1 MVRTILVVVQEN
13 ALREAIVSLLHSEGY
28 RVRAFSLEA
37 TEDATHR
44 MSERIIRVAKEEHP
58 ALIILDSTQ
67 SHPAILPLCRRLR
80 ACEEIGAVPIL
91 MMVADDREISQL
103 LHIRLAINDFVQ
115 RPPRYE
121 ELLACVHTLLRN
133 GRRRSYRPTVPPRRV
148 SRTSIYPE
156 GKVVAAGNLQVDI
169 EHATVVQNGL
179 TIKLR
184 SPLLLDLLLYLIA
197 HRGRTV
203 SRDRLLQ
210 AVWGYEQG
218 RNSRT
223 VDVHMR
229 WLRESLEE
237 DPAHPYLLQTIRGVG
252 YRFNG

>member
-1 MVRTILVVVQEN
+1 MVRTILVVVQDN
-13 ALREAIVSLLHSEGY
+13 ALREAIVSLLHNEGY
-28 RVRAFSLEA
+28 RVRAFSL
-37 TEDATHR
+37 DATDY

-58 ALIILDSTQ
+58 ALVILDSAQ

-80 ACEEIGAVPIL
+80 ACEEIDAVPIL
-91 MMVADDREISQL
+91 IFVADDREISQL
-103 LHIRLAINDFVQ
+103 LHTPLAINDFVQ

-121 ELLACVHTLLRN
+121 ELLACVHTLLRS
-133 GRRRSYRPTVPPRRV
+133 GKRRSCRSAVPRRRV
-148 SRTSIYPE
+148 SWTSMYSEDKI
-156 GKVVAAGNLQVDI
+156 VAAGNLQIDI

-179 TIKLR
+179 AIELR

-197 HRGRTV
+197 HRGLTV